1 MGSLKISAS
10 KSLKSI
16 ISRAS
21 HIQLIEDIPAFHYF
35 MYLLKEPFRQILGV
49 GICNIKNKTR
59 EHFLDYFKVR
69 TYATGRGL
77 GSFHC
82 FATRSMQE
90 TTLAFLLFS
99 NE

>member
-1 MGSLKISAS
+1 MGGEKFQKLQSDPPPTIKH
-10 KSLKSI
+10 K
-16 ISRAS
+16 RV
-21 HIQLIEDIPAFHYF
+21 QLIEDIPSFHYF

-69 TYATGRGL
+69 TYATGWGL
-77 GSFHC
+77 DSFHC
-82 FATRSMQE
+82 FSTRSMQE